1 MTIETVV
8 EIATMSLL
16 TVIYVIGP
24 PLAVAMAVG
33 LVLAVLQA
41 ATQIQ
46 ETSLTFVPKIAAIG
60 VTLIFTGRWGL
71 NHLIS
76 FVNEIMIK
84 FEQVGHW

>member
-8 EIATMSLL
+8 EVATMSLL

-33 LVLAVLQA
+33 LFLAIMQA

-46 ETSLTFVPKIAAIG
+46 ETTLTFVPKIAAIG
-60 VTLIFTGRWGL
+60 ITLIFTGRWGL
-71 NHLIS
+71 NHLTS
-76 FVNEIMIK
+76 FVHELMIK
-84 FEQVGHW
+84 FEQVGRW